1 MAVIKQIKT
10 DSSNVYDLA
19 VYNTNVIRS
28 NSMNTSGSVNVVDR
42 AFINSTRANRTAFL
56 PANGILIEYTSNG
69 GSTWTTSS
77 ASDAQKRSLFAETR
91 GYNCPVGPGSG
102 TVTTN
107 YWTRITATP
116 VDRYAG
122 VDTFYVWL
130 STSGHNLSCTIERS
144 TIGSPDTFT
153 TVRADVPVSGWSGP
167 NEIAFSYGSFGGG
180 TTQTSNNYKY
190 RFTFKVTKASTSHP
204 TDAPIIID
212 LRLYGPNVWT
222 NGSNYAATDHVYSW
236 DYDQNVTFPKKVTA
250 SSFAGD
256 GQALSDVV
264 GARVRN
270 NANASVYK
278 VANGPLYRYMIC
290 FQSSATEMTPAC
302 VVNNDTS
309 ATKNLNTSANLL
321 LGGKIGYYIN
331 TSMISNGGSIPT
343 NDLFWRREGTHL
355 EYSFNTG
362 SSLVLGDIY
371 VKLTPQ
377 ANGYVRLASN
387 NCITQALPTSDDGLL
402 YLLLGHAYNTTN
414 IELYETH
421 PIYFFKNNAL
431 RIWTNADTSTGAYVD
446 GDDVLHMF

>member
-1 MAVIKQIKT
+1 M
-10 DSSNVYDLA
+10 Y
-19 VYNTNVIRS
+19 
-28 NSMNTSGSVNVVDR
+28 G
-42 AFINSTRANRTAFL
+42 
-56 PANGILIEYTSNG
+56 
-69 GSTWTTSS
+69 
-77 ASDAQKRSLFAETR
+77 AS
-91 GYNCPVGPGSG
+91 
-102 TVTTN
+102 
-107 YWTRITATP
+107 
-116 VDRYAG
+116 
-122 VDTFYVWL
+122 
-130 STSGHNLSCTIERS
+130 
-144 TIGSPDTFT
+144 
-153 TVRADVPVSGWSGP
+153 
-167 NEIAFSYGSFGGG
+167 
-180 TTQTSNNYKY
+180 
-190 RFTFKVTKASTSHP
+190 
-204 TDAPIIID
+204 
-212 LRLYGPNVWT
+212 VWT
-222 NGSNYAATDHVYSW
+222 NGNNYAANDHLYSW

-331 TSMISNGGSIPT
+331 TSTISNGGSIPT

-421 PIYFFKNNAL
+421 PIYFFKNSAL

-446 GDDVLHMF
+446 TDDVLHMF